1 MVAFALVTEG
11 ITDQAVLENILYCWF
26 DDVEINPLNPL
37 RDATDTHRAASFS
50 NWEKVLEY
58 CQQDEF
64 KASLQFNEFVIVQ
77 IDTDTAE
84 HPNFNVT
91 LTNQGVERAPIEII
105 ADVKQLIVQKIGND
119 FYQQYH
125 AQILIAVAV
134 GSTEC
139 WLLPLHSKDHHKTD
153 NKVFSCDKKL
163 KGLLALRKGTPNSEK
178 NHKNYFELSKD
189 FRKRKTLL
197 DAAKRN
203 ESLDDF
209 VTQLQ
214 TITMPT

>member
-11 ITDQAVLENILYCWF
+11 ITDQAVLENILYGWF

-37 RDATDTHRAASFS
+37 RDTTDAHRAASFS

-84 HPNFNVT
+84 HPNF
-91 LTNQGVERAPIEII
+91 GVNINRQPIEII

-134 GSTEC
+134 HSTEC
-139 WLLPLHSKDHHKTD
+139 WLLPLYLSGKMGEQVMNCYDRLTRAL
-153 NKVFSCDKKL
+153 DKKCVD
-163 KGLLALRKGTPNSEK
+163 SSK
-178 NHKNYFELSKD
+178 NHQNYERLSKEL
-189 FRKRKTLL
+189 RKRKILL
-197 DAAKRN
+197 DVAKRN
-203 ESLDDF
+203 ASLNDF
-209 VTQLQ
+209 ATQLQ
-214 TITMPT
+214 TITMPS

>member
-11 ITDQAVLENILYCWF
+11 ITDQAVLENILYGWF

-37 RDATDTHRAASFS
+37 RDTTDAHRAASFS
-50 NWEKVLEY
+50 NWENVLEY
-58 CQQDEF
+58 CQQEEF

-84 HPNFNVT
+84 HPNF
-91 LTNQGVERAPIEII
+91 GVAINRLAIEII
-105 ADVKQLIVQKIGND
+105 ADVKQLIAQKIGND

-134 GSTEC
+134 HSTEC
-139 WLLPLHSKDHHKTD
+139 WLLPLYLSGKMDEQVMNCYD
-153 NKVFSCDKKL
+153 RLSRALDKKGDDSSKSHL
-163 KGLLALRKGTPNSEK
+163 
-178 NHKNYFELSKD
+178 NYQPLSKD

-203 ESLDDF
+203 ESLSDF
-209 VTQLQ
+209 VNQLQ
-214 TITMPT
+214 KLDFE